1 MNKNEFIDSVASS
14 AGLSKADA
22 SSAVDSVLDAISST
36 LAAGDEVRMTGFG
49 TFSTASRAA
58 SVGRNPRTGEKIQ
71 IAASTRPKFKAGKA
85 LKDAVNK

>member
-1 MNKNEFIDSVASS
+1 MNKNEFIDSVADA

-22 SSAVDSVLDAISST
+22 SSAVDSVLDVISGT
-36 LAAGDEVRMTGFG
+36 LAAGGEVRMTGFG

-58 SVGRNPRTGEKIQ
+58 SVGRNPRTGDKIQ
-71 IAASTRPKFKAGKA
+71 IAASTRPKFKAGKS